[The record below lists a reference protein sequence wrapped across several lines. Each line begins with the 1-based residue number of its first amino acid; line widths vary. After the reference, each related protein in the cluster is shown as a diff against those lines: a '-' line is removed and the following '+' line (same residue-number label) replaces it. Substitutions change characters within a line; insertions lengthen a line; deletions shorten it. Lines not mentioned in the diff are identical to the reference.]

1 MNQAFVYDALR
12 TPRGR
17 GKKDGSLHEV
27 KPIRLLSGVLR
38 ELREA
43 GMPVVGSL
51 FPLGVE
57 RGKLEVEYDE
67 LVSDEWVWRWV
78 DA

>member
-1 MNQAFVYDALR
+1 MV
-12 TPRGR
+12 
-17 GKKDGSLHEV
+17 EV
-27 KPIRLLSGVLR
+27 RIAAARLLKFDSEVHRGILVLR
-38 ELREA
+38 ELRER
-43 GMPVVGSL
+43 GIPVVGSL